1 MKLHEFQS
9 KDILS
14 KQNVNVPKGVVI
26 TEPVEAWVAAK
37 QLGLPVILKA
47 QVHAGGRGEAGGV
60 KIAKTTAEA
69 EAIANAMIGMKLVTK
84 QTGSEGKVVKRLLVE
99 KTAHIK
105 KEFYIS
111 ISIDRISGRPMFLAS
126 KEGGM
131 AIEEVAE
138 KNPDAIFQRV
148 IDPAT
153 GIVPSQ
159 AREIAYSLGLG
170 EQVKQTAKLIIS
182 IYNVFMDSDASMIEL
197 NPFILTDEG
206 DIVAL
211 DAKIDIDDSAL
222 FRHKDIAKLRDITE
236 ESETETKSSFYGLS
250 FVQLDGNIGC
260 MVNGAGLAMATMD
273 LIKISGGNPANFLDI
288 GGGAGKEKVTRA
300 FSLILQ
306 DKNIKAILINIFGG
320 ITRCD
325 EVANGIVAAA
335 KELKLELPM
344 AVRLKGAN
352 FEEGSRILK
361 ESGLKFEVFDSLNE
375 AALAS
380 VKMTNA

>member
-9 KDILS
+9 KDVLS
-14 KQNVNVPKGVVI
+14 QYNVNVPKGVVI

-37 QLGLPVILKA
+37 RLGLPVILKA
-47 QVHAGGRGEAGGV
+47 QVHAGGRGKAGGV
-60 KIAKTTAEA
+60 KIAKTAAEA
-69 EAIANAMIGMKLVTK
+69 ESIAKSMLGMKLITK
-84 QTGSEGKVVKRLLVE
+84 QTGSTGKIVKKLLVE
-99 KTAHIK
+99 KAAHIK

-111 ISIDRISGRPMFLAS
+111 ISIDRKSGRPMFLAS

-153 GIVPSQ
+153 GIIPSQ

-170 EQVKQTAKLIIS
+170 KQIKQTSKLIVA
-182 IYNVFMDSDASMIEL
+182 IYNAFRDNDASIIEL
-197 NPFILTDEG
+197 NPFILTEDG

-222 FRHKDIAKLRDITE
+222 FRHNDLVKLRDITE
-236 ESETETKSSFYGLS
+236 ETETETKSSFYGLS

-288 GGGAGKEKVTRA
+288 GGGAGKEKVTHA

-335 KELKLELPM
+335 EELKLELPM

-352 FEEGSRILK
+352 FKEGSRILR
-361 ESGLKFEVFDSLNE
+361 ESSLKFEVYDSLNE
-375 AALAS
+375 AALATAR
-380 VKMTNA
+380 MANA

>member
-1 MKLHEFQS
+1 
-9 KDILS
+9 
-14 KQNVNVPKGVVI
+14 
-26 TEPVEAWVAAK
+26 VEAWVAAK
-37 QLGLPVILKA
+37 RLGLPVILKA
-47 QVHAGGRGEAGGV
+47 QVHAGGRGKAGGV
-60 KIAKTTAEA
+60 KIAKTAAEA
-69 EAIANAMIGMKLVTK
+69 ESIAKSMLGMKLITK
-84 QTGSEGKVVKRLLVE
+84 QTGSTGKIVKKLLVE
-99 KTAHIK
+99 KAAHIK

-111 ISIDRISGRPMFLAS
+111 ISIDRKSGRPMFLAS

-153 GIVPSQ
+153 GIIPSQ

-170 EQVKQTAKLIIS
+170 KQIKQTSKLIVA
-182 IYNVFMDSDASMIEL
+182 IYNAFRDNDASIIEL
-197 NPFILTDEG
+197 NPFILTEDG

-222 FRHKDIAKLRDITE
+222 FRHNDLVKLRDITE
-236 ESETETKSSFYGLS
+236 ETETETKSSFYGLS

-288 GGGAGKEKVTRA
+288 GGGAGKEKVTHA

-325 EVANGIVAAA
+325 EVANGIIAAA
-335 KELKLELPM
+335 EELKLELPM

-352 FEEGSRILK
+352 FEEGSRILR
-361 ESGLKFEVFDSLNE
+361 ESSLKFEVYDSLNE
-375 AALAS
+375 AALATAR
-380 VKMTNA
+380 MANA